1 MVAHILILFF
11 IQLLDDWSTLLKN
24 LKMSG
29 IKKTKEV
36 TNSFAKRWAET
47 VIKFR
52 WPVLGLSLLLAL
64 GLGSNAKMDF
74 DGDYHVFFSESN
86 PEMEAFDALQEKYS
100 KDDNIVLVLTP
111 DNGDVFTRENLA
123 AIEELTAEAWNTP
136 YSSRVDAVTN
146 FQYTRAVDDD
156 LFVDDL
162 SFESMNKTDQEV
174 KEIRANALSEPL
186 LVNRLLNEKG
196 SLTAVNITVKLP
208 AKDSAVEIPE
218 VTTSV
223 RQLIANF
230 QESHPN
236 FQVHT
241 SGLVPLNTAFFESSM
256 NDLMLS
262 MGMLLIVIIITL
274 LLTRN
279 VASTFATLVV
289 VLFSIM
295 SAAGFVGLM
304 GIRLTPPSSV
314 FPTMILTLA
323 VADSIHILITMLQK
337 MRQDGLDKT
346 AALIES
352 IRLNFVPVLITSLT
366 TVIGFLTM
374 NFGDVPPF
382 WHLGNITAFGMTM
395 AFIYS
400 TTTLPALMSVLPVKV
415 KQRTKVEAGKT
426 SWYTSF
432 GKLIT
437 QHPIRWSLASIAVIG
452 VLTFFATKNVFNDE
466 FVNYFDESVPFRTDT
481 DYISK
486 NLTGIY
492 NVEFSIGSGESGGIN
507 NPEYLQNLNQFED
520 WLKEQPEV
528 VHVNAYSEVARRVNR
543 SMHGDDPAFYKVPDN
558 REEAAQYLL
567 LYELSLPFGLD
578 LNNQVNVDK
587 SETRLTA
594 TIENVSSV
602 EMIAFT
608 KRAEGWLGNNT
619 PEVMH
624 ALGVSPTLMFSTLGF
639 RQADSMFIGNI
650 IALLLISLIL
660 MFALRSFK
668 LGLLSIIPNVA
679 PVLVGFGIWALY
691 KGQINTGM
699 VIVFGMTLGIIVDD
713 TVHFMSKFLRAQR
726 EYNYDAR
733 QAVIYAFET
742 VGKALVTTTLV
753 LLAGFLVLSTSSFA
767 LNSYMARI
775 TAIIIPAALII
786 DFILLPSLLI
796 LVSKKS
802 TNQLSDNPLEIQPV
816 PIHNN

>member
-1 MVAHILILFF
+1 MKEI
-11 IQLLDDWSTLLKN
+11 KN
-24 LKMSG
+24 
-29 IKKTKEV
+29 TKEV
-36 TNSFAKRWAET
+36 INNFAKRWAET

-74 DGDYHVFFSESN
+74 DGDYHAFFSKSN

-100 KDDNIVLVLTP
+100 KDDNIVLVLSP
-111 DNGDVFTRENLA
+111 DNENVFTRENLI
-123 AIEELTAEAWNTP
+123 AIEELTKKAWETP

-146 FQYTRAVDDD
+146 FQYTQAENDD
-156 LFVDDL
+156 LYVDDL
-162 SFESMNKTDQEV
+162 SYESVNKTDE
-174 KEIRANALSEPL
+174 EIKTIRENALNEPL
-186 LVNRLLNEKG
+186 LVNRILNEKG

-208 AKDSAVEIPE
+208 GKDTAAEIPE
-218 VTTSV
+218 VSAFV
-223 RQLIANF
+223 RQLIADF
-230 QESHPN
+230 QVDHPQ
-236 FQVHT
+236 FKVHT

-256 NDLMLS
+256 NDMMLS
-262 MGMLLIVIIITL
+262 MMMFLVVIFTTL

-279 VASTFATLVV
+279 IPSTIATLVV

-295 SAAGFVGLM
+295 SAAGFVGIM
-304 GIRLTPPSSV
+304 GIKLTPPSAV

-337 MRQDGLDKT
+337 MRKDGLDKN
-346 AALIES
+346 AALIEAM
-352 IRLNFVPVLITSLT
+352 RLNFLPVLITSLT

-395 AFIYS
+395 AFIFS
-400 TTTLPALMSVLPVKV
+400 TTTLPALMSILPVKV
-415 KQRTKVEAGKT
+415 KQRSELKEEKQ

-432 GKLIT
+432 GQFVT
-437 QHPIRWSLASIAVIG
+437 RYPINLSIGSLVVIAM
-452 VLTFFATKNVFNDE
+452 LTGLATRNVFNDE
-466 FVNYFDESVPFRTDT
+466 FVNYFDESVPFRSDT
-481 DYISK
+481 DYISE

-492 NVEFSIGSGESGGIN
+492 NVEFSIASGESGGIN
-507 NPEYLQNLNQFED
+507 NPEYLQKLNQFED
-520 WLKEQPEV
+520 WLNEQPEV

-543 SMHGDDPAFYKVPDN
+543 SMHGDDPAYYKVPDN

-578 LNNQVNVDK
+578 LNNQINVDK

-594 TIENVSSV
+594 TIENLSSV

-608 KRAEGWLGNNT
+608 KRSENWLKTNT
-619 PEVMH
+619 PVEMH

-650 IALLLISLIL
+650 IALILISLIL
-660 MFALRSFK
+660 MFALRNFK

-679 PVLVGFGIWALY
+679 PVLVGFGIWYLY

-713 TVHFMSKFLRAQR
+713 TVHFMSKFLRAQK
-726 EYNYDAR
+726 EYGYDAR
-733 QAVIYAFET
+733 QAIIYAFET
-742 VGKALVTTTLV
+742 VGAALVTTTLV
-753 LLAGFLVLSTSSFA
+753 LLSGFLILSTSSFA

-775 TAIIIPAALII
+775 TSIIIPSALII

-796 LVSKKS
+796 LISKKS
-802 TNQLSDNPLEIQPV
+802 TKKIIPEPV
-816 PIHNN
+816 PVPVKAY